1 MCSGWSRHTKGRWQH
16 RPGVDALGPDG
27 GRDNAGEAQERRT
40 RRLVQVERRRTE
52 GDAKFM
58 EDALG
63 VSMHA
68 PGESGTE
75 RPRGP
80 LRRRTRSRG
89 EQRSSSEL
97 LLRPTGCGPTV
108 RESGVSVPSLE
119 GQANITSAGVAA
131 SVETNGFRTLNL

>member
-89 EQRSSSEL
+89 EQRRSNEL
-97 LLRPTGCGPTV
+97 LLRLIGCGFIV
-108 RESGVSVPSLE
+108 RESDVSVPTLE
-119 GQANITSAGVAA
+119 GQANTTGAVVAVSAT
-131 SVETNGFRTLNL
+131 TNGSYASNL